1 MPQIITYEVDISHE
15 AVSPKYGALVY
26 FIFPGLA
33 SFGWFCRLK
42 NGYRF
47 FNLILLSILSDWHW
61 KIKWLIGLMF

>member
-42 NGYRF
+42 NGFPCRHGF
-47 FNLILLSILSDWHW
+47 VNLILPQFY
-61 KIKWLIGLMF
+61 K